1 MTTAPDT
8 ESGNA
13 FFIVLLG
20 VFLFAALMF
29 TFSRS
34 ARQGGENIS
43 DKRAEMVATDIISYA
58 QKIERVVNRMRSR
71 SVSENDISFENSF
84 VAGYANGNCSVDK
97 CKVFAGPGSA
107 SWQSP
112 PKNANDASDWVF
124 TGGNYVD
131 GLGSA
136 ADKTDAELLMILP
149 NVLRSVCTEINAY
162 LGISGIPLENGSHDG
177 TFFTGTFPVAPDLIE
192 ENAGTALEGVTAGCF
207 EGAGSTYHFYQ
218 VLIQRP

>member
-1 MTTAPDT
+1 MITKSSPEA
-8 ESGNA
+8 GNA
-13 FFIVLLG
+13 FFFVLLG

-43 DKRAEMVATDIISYA
+43 EKQMEIMATDIISYA
-58 QKIERVVNRMRSR
+58 QKIERVVSR
-71 SVSENDISFENSF
+71 ARRRNVSENDISFENSF

-97 CKVFAGPGSA
+97 CKIFAGPGRA
-107 SWQSP
+107 SWQEP
-112 PKNANDASDWVF
+112 PQGANDASDWIF

-136 ADKTDAELLMILP
+136 GDKADAELLMILP
-149 NVLRSVCTEINAY
+149 NLLRSVCLAINEY
-162 LGISGIPLENGSHDG
+162 LGISDIPTESNGSYDS
-177 TFFTGTFPVAPDLIE
+177 TLFTGLFGDPPDLI
-192 ENAGTALEGVTAGCF
+192 NYTSGTASENGCF
-207 EGAGSTYHFYQ
+207 EGTGSTYHFYQ